1 ELRAELHLLLLR
13 VPEDDLE
20 RQMELLRHF
29 RHARVLRA
37 AACEISSV
45 LPLMKISD
53 YLAWV
58 AEVVVD
64 QSLALAWRQLVA
76 RHGRPSKAGG
86 DWCDPDFGVIA
97 YGKMGGLELS
107 YESDLDLV
115 FLHNASVQGVTEGPK
130 VIDNGVFMARL
141 GQKLIHLLSA
151 ITPSGRLYEIDTRLR
166 PSGNS
171 GLLVSS
177 LTAFAKYQQDK
188 AWTWEHQALIRARF
202 IAGDESLKHGFDAL
216 RAELLAKPRDID
228 SLRRDVLAMR
238 DKMRAHL
245 SSRAQGA
252 DAQFDF
258 KQDAGGI
265 VDLEFLIQFLI
276 LAHAHDSPQLT
287 RWSDNV
293 RSIEALYR
301 CQIFAEADR
310 KNLMAAYLTLRQEV
324 HHAILK
330 GESSQRKL
338 SELAPELAHIRG
350 QVIDYW
356 QRYLDPTE

>member
-1 ELRAELHLLLLR
+1 
-13 VPEDDLE
+13 
-20 RQMELLRHF
+20 
-29 RHARVLRA
+29 
-37 AACEISSV
+37 
-45 LPLMKISD
+45 
-53 YLAWV
+53 
-58 AEVVVD
+58 
-64 QSLALAWRQLVA
+64 
-76 RHGRPSKAGG
+76 
-86 DWCDPDFGVIA
+86 
-97 YGKMGGLELS
+97 
-107 YESDLDLV
+107 
-115 FLHNASVQGVTEGPK
+115 
-130 VIDNGVFMARL
+130 MARL

-228 SLRRDVLAMR
+228 SLRCDVLAMR

-276 LAHAHDSPQLT
+276 LAYAHDSPQLT
-287 RWSDNV
+287 RWSDNA

-301 CQIFAEADR
+301 CKIFDHADR
-310 KNLMAAYLTLRQEV
+310 KNLLAAYLTLRQEV

-330 GESSQRKL
+330 GESNRRKL
-338 SELAPELAHIRG
+338 EDLAPELVLIRS

-356 QRYLDPTE
+356 QRYLDPPG